1 MVYNSPMTTINRFR
15 RQRPASLA
23 VRAGGALFCL
33 LFLLACGGSGQPSQT
48 QTETPPAAQPD
59 KAKDLLTI
67 SGKTFTTSDFD
78 RFVQF
83 KYSGMSDI
91 SEISDRLRS
100 RFYDS
105 FVDHALLIVS
115 AAEEE
120 MTITETE
127 TAAYLS
133 DLKIVTDPHD
143 ETALKE
149 EALIQKYLFTR
160 VYSQVEV
167 DTKECQEYYKK
178 NRDQFRKNKQIM
190 LHQILLKDQKR
201 AFEIKEILE
210 GDPSRFEEFA
220 LSESQSVDAKKNGV
234 MGFFEQGQ
242 LPQEIEK
249 IVFSLKKNDISQVIE
264 SPYGFH
270 IFRVSQI
277 REGHDLYFE
286 TVKDDIKNRLLSD
299 KLHQAYDLF
308 LADLRKKHP
317 LVPIYENLPF
327 KYVSNEYGGNND
339 PAP

>member
-1 MVYNSPMTTINRFR
+1 MVYNSAMTMINFQTR
-15 RQRPASLA
+15 RNLKHLGSHMFTSLLCSLFFFA
-23 VRAGGALFCL
+23 CSGGKQSPQDQNA
-33 LFLLACGGSGQPSQT
+33 APPQQPEVPKTVLS
-48 QTETPPAAQPD
+48 
-59 KAKDLLTI
+59 I
-67 SGKTFTTSDFD
+67 SGKTFTTIDFD

-83 KYSGMSDI
+83 KYSGMSDV
-91 SEISDRLRS
+91 SDISDRLKS
-100 RFYDS
+100 RFFDS
-105 FVDHALLIVS
+105 FSDHALLIVS
-115 AAEEE
+115 AEEE
-120 MTITETE
+120 GVTISEGE

-133 DLKIVTDPHD
+133 DLKIVTDNHD

-149 EALIQKYLFTR
+149 EALIQKYLFNR
-160 VYSQVEV
+160 VYNQIDV
-167 DTKECQEYYKK
+167 DIRECQDFYKK
-178 NRDQFRKNKQIM
+178 HRNQFRKNKQIM

-210 GDPSRFEEFA
+210 STPSRFEEFA
-220 LSESQSVDAKKNGV
+220 LSESQSIDAKNNGT

-286 TVKDDIKNRLLSD
+286 SVKDEIKNNLLSD
-299 KLHQAYDLF
+299 KLHQAYDSF
-308 LADLRKKHP
+308 LTDLKEKHE
-317 LVPIYENLPF
+317 IISHFENLPF

-339 PAP
+339 PTQ